1 MAALIF
7 IAPKT
12 AVRAVPHVD
21 IGERARQHVSR
32 HGWTTPSVNLVATLV
47 LGRASTPPCEQTA
60 LASDRVET
68 D

>member
-12 AVRAVPHVD
+12 AVRAVLHVD

-32 HGWTTPSVNLVATLV
+32 HGWTTPSVNLAATLV
-47 LGRASTPPCEQTA
+47 VGRASTRPCKRTA
-60 LASDRVET
+60 LGCDRVET
-68 D
+68 G